1 MNNRKSNYMKKIIIS
16 LTFLCT
22 GLLAYNQT
30 NAVDE
35 LFNKYSERDGF
46 TYVTISGKMFNMF
59 SEKDQE
65 NSIEGDV
72 IRKLNSIRIL
82 TVEDSVL
89 NTTINFYTEL
99 NKKEYFKGFEEL
111 MVVKEGQDITK
122 FLIRQTGNIISELIV
137 ITGGPQ
143 GNSVI
148 SIKGNL
154 DMKSLSGISEE
165 IGIGDPFQ

>member
-1 MNNRKSNYMKKIIIS
+1 MKKIIIS

-22 GLLAYNQT
+22 SLLAYNQT

-35 LFNKYSERDGF
+35 LFSKYSERDGF

-59 SEKDQE
+59 SEKNQE
-65 NSIEGDV
+65 NSAEGDV

-148 SIKGNL
+148 SIKGDL

-165 IGIGDPFQ
+165 IGIQDPFK

>member
-1 MNNRKSNYMKKIIIS
+1 MKKIIIS
-16 LTFLCT
+16 LTFLCIS
-22 GLLAYNQT
+22 LLAYNQT

-65 NSIEGDV
+65 NSVEGDV

-165 IGIGDPFQ
+165 IGIEDPFK